1 MERDKRLV
9 LELLTTIQDL
19 EELYG
24 VDERNLEGNLA
35 KDRFDDA
42 DIYHLNLLVSGGFIS
57 AETQVATSASTYRLT
72 WSGHDLTEKLQAE
85 FFKM

>member
-19 EELYG
+19 EDVHG
-24 VDERNLEGNLA
+24 VDERNLEANRE

-42 DIYHLNLLVSGGFIS
+42 DAYHLNLLVSGGFIS

-72 WSGHDLTEKLQAE
+72 WSGHDLIEKLQKE
-85 FFKM
+85 FFKV